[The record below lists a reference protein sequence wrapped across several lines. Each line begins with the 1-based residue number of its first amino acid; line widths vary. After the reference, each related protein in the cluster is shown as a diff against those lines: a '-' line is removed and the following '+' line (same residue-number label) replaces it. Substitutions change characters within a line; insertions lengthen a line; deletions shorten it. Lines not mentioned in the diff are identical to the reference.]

1 MGRLH
6 VVDFLFKI
14 IYNNNE
20 KYVNVRLNVILIKQ

>member
-20 KYVNVRLNVILIKQ
+20 KCVNVRLNVILIKQ